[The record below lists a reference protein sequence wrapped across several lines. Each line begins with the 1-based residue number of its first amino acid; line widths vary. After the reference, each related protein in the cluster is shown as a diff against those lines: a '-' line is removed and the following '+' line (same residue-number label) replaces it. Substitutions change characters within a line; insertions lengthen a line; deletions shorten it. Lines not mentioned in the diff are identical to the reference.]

1 MLKTLRNF
9 RATPLVLA
17 LAAAVSCN
25 AEQGR
30 PPIVGALHFPTA
42 AVASSDGRWLYVANS
57 NFNLEY
63 SGALVQ
69 AFDLDLIRARA
80 RAHRAD
86 PMAPDHEDDE
96 SVFVAPGVGGSVRVG
111 SYVTSMI
118 ADPNATRLYITSR
131 AADCLA
137 WIDINN
143 GALECG
149 QQEAGG
155 LCDRQNSN
163 LSHCVGVNPSGPRM
177 LRLPPNPTSVSAFDG
192 PGGLRYL
199 AITHHEDTRSRVS
212 LMVDPGPG
220 GPIMSHFA
228 GDFPQH
234 LWTQFR
240 LNDPGGHWLVFS
252 REEPVMGHVRLFADG
267 NNSFVFRGTPSVPT
281 TVAANLGIFHVVAD
295 RCNPN
300 RAYAAARAR
309 RGTTGALAGDVLLA
323 LDVSNPDDPRVV
335 DQLAMP
341 LGPTRVVEV
350 PRGPTCADGSDLYVV
365 LYDSRKLYVV
375 DTQEW
380 REIAQ
385 VRTQVGPVTLIPDP
399 RVTEDDY
406 AFLYVVNFS
415 SMCIEVLD
423 ARTRRVVFTI
433 GEPIRPKEVS

>member
-1 MLKTLRNF
+1 M
-9 RATPLVLA
+9 A
-17 LAAAVSCN
+17 LLMGTAAGCD

-42 AVASSDGRWLYVANS
+42 AIASKDGRWLYVANS

-69 AFDLDLIRARA
+69 AYDLEAIRVRARA
-80 RAHRAD
+80 RRAD
-86 PMAPDHEDDE
+86 RAAPDHEDRE
-96 SVFVAPGVGGSVRVG
+96 ELFLAPGLGGSVRIG
-111 SYVTSMI
+111 SYVTSMTS
-118 ADPNATRLYITSR
+118 DTNGTRLYITSR
-131 AADCLA
+131 AAGCVA
-137 WIDINN
+137 WIDLVA
-143 GALECG
+143 GGLECG
-149 QQEAGG
+149 QSEAGG
-155 LCDRQNSN
+155 HCDRNGGQT
-163 LSHCVGVNPSGPRM
+163 SHCVGVNPTGPRM

-199 AITHHEDTRSRVS
+199 AVTHHEDTRSRVS
-212 LMVDPGPG
+212 LLVDPGAG
-220 GPIMSHFA
+220 GPVMSHFA
-228 GDFPQH
+228 GDFSAH
-234 LWTQFR
+234 LWTQFP
-240 LNDPGGHWLVFS
+240 LNDPNGHWLVFS
-252 REEPVMGHVRLFADG
+252 RDEPIMGHVRLFPDG

-281 TVAANLGIFHVVAD
+281 TVSANLGIFHVVAD

-309 RGTTGALAGDVLLA
+309 RGTAGALAGDVLLA

-335 DQLAMP
+335 DQMAMP
-341 LGPTRVVEV
+341 LGPSQVVEV

-385 VRTQVGPVTLIPDP
+385 VRTQVGPVALVADP
-399 RVTEDDY
+399 HVTETDS
-406 AFLYVVNFS
+406 AFLYVINFS

-423 ARTRRVVFTI
+423 ARTRQVLFTI
-433 GEPIRPKEVS
+433 GEPIRPKELS